1 MCMTKASRRQLDT
14 AWRRWEEWVKEA
26 KREDPTIDPFKP
38 HYTVYCAFVYYYL
51 SIYKPSTVTT
61 YLKRMNTAARE
72 KGGGPLV
79 KPEDILWVKRTF
91 RAAAK
96 KLGHDPSQRRLP
108 LTVGMLVRVR
118 THIALDTQDGRALWA
133 ILCVGVYTLARI
145 GELVPGP
152 ASELKVRVAD
162 L

>member
-1 MCMTKASRRQLDT
+1 MSTRRRSSRERERRKRQKETEERVEREREYYSLLLMHVGRAGVEGDRTIVRTQDEKDPTPNFTSMMREWEEGISMCMTKASRRQLDT

-72 KGGGPLV
+72 KG
-79 KPEDILWVKRTF
+79 E
-91 RAAAK
+91 
-96 KLGHDPSQRRLP
+96 
-108 LTVGMLVRVR
+108 
-118 THIALDTQDGRALWA
+118 
-133 ILCVGVYTLARI
+133 
-145 GELVPGP
+145 
-152 ASELKVRVAD
+152 
-162 L
+162 

>member
-1 MCMTKASRRQLDT
+1 M
-14 AWRRWEEWVKEA
+14 
-26 KREDPTIDPFKP
+26 
-38 HYTVYCAFVYYYL
+38 
-51 SIYKPSTVTT
+51 
-61 YLKRMNTAARE
+61 
-72 KGGGPLV
+72 

-152 ASELKVRVAD
+152 ASRAESESRRSIYARREGRAVFSRNKNRRHEKRSHFIYL
-162 L
+162 

>member
-1 MCMTKASRRQLDT
+1 M
-14 AWRRWEEWVKEA
+14 
-26 KREDPTIDPFKP
+26 
-38 HYTVYCAFVYYYL
+38 
-51 SIYKPSTVTT
+51 
-61 YLKRMNTAARE
+61 
-72 KGGGPLV
+72 

-162 L
+162 LSMRGGRGELFLVGTKTDVMRRGVTLYIFRNDTSSCPFTAMRSYLAGRGESRADSPLFVDARGEF